1 MSSSPETQASQ
12 GIDVRDLTVRYG
24 DDTAVDGLSFE
35 VAAGEVLALLGPN
48 GSGKSSTVRCVVGIQ
63 TPQHGTIHIAG
74 HDVARQA
81 QQAKAA
87 IGYVPE
93 QASLYEALTPME
105 TLLLKGRLH
114 GIGDDA
120 IEARGGHML
129 DVLGIGDRAHEPVT
143 AFSKGMR
150 QKVVLAAALLPDPQV
165 LVLDEPLAGLDAETT
180 QLAKE
185 LLALETSRGR
195 AILYCSHLLDI
206 VEKVA
211 DRIAILT
218 AGRLVTVGS
227 LEELLDQPSLEAVFR
242 HITDAVDPATQARR
256 LLEG

>member
-1 MSSSPETQASQ
+1 MSSSPETQVSQ

-93 QASLYEALTPME
+93 QASLYEALTPM
-105 TLLLKGRLH
+105 
-114 GIGDDA
+114 
-120 IEARGGHML
+120 
-129 DVLGIGDRAHEPVT
+129 
-143 AFSKGMR
+143 
-150 QKVVLAAALLPDPQV
+150 
-165 LVLDEPLAGLDAETT
+165 
-180 QLAKE
+180 
-185 LLALETSRGR
+185 
-195 AILYCSHLLDI
+195 
-206 VEKVA
+206 
-211 DRIAILT
+211 
-218 AGRLVTVGS
+218 
-227 LEELLDQPSLEAVFR
+227 
-242 HITDAVDPATQARR
+242 
-256 LLEG
+256 

>member
-1 MSSSPETQASQ
+1 
-12 GIDVRDLTVRYG
+12 
-24 DDTAVDGLSFE
+24 
-35 VAAGEVLALLGPN
+35 
-48 GSGKSSTVRCVVGIQ
+48 
-63 TPQHGTIHIAG
+63 
-74 HDVARQA
+74 
-81 QQAKAA
+81 
-87 IGYVPE
+87 
-93 QASLYEALTPME
+93 
-105 TLLLKGRLH
+105 
-114 GIGDDA
+114 
-120 IEARGGHML
+120 ML